1 MRGVVVSRRRTD
13 RDTSCTCFRLL
24 SPSFAAILVVAL
36 DQVTKIAAEQFLA
49 DTPQQSASSV
59 RFEIVT
65 TLTPGSGD
73 SLFHLAQG

>member
-1 MRGVVVSRRRTD
+1 MFQIAVAIV
-13 RDTSCTCFRLL
+13 
-24 SPSFAAILVVAL
+24 AAILVVAL